1 MLKKSKKWR
10 SYEDV
15 ATALL
20 NEFRLHF
27 RLAHVDAKQHIPGEA
42 TSWEIDAKAIVE
54 NGDGFLVVECRR
66 YTRSRISQE
75 QLGGLAYRIKDIGAQ
90 GGIVVSP
97 LGFQVGAKR
106 IAEKEHVMEV
116 RLDPDSTTTN
126 YILQFLNSAFVG
138 ISARSKVSASIS
150 MIITRNDGTTE
161 IRES

>member
-1 MLKKSKKWR
+1 MVSL
-10 SYEDV
+10 
-15 ATALL
+15 
-20 NEFRLHF
+20 
-27 RLAHVDAKQHIPGEA
+27 
-42 TSWEIDAKAIVE
+42 SWNVGVTHEV
-54 NGDGFLVVECRR
+54 GFLKNNF
-66 YTRSRISQE
+66 
-75 QLGGLAYRIKDIGAQ
+75 GGLAYRIKDIGAQ

-106 IAEKEHVMEV
+106 IAKKEHVMEV